1 MTAKLLNLTLLKVNK
16 ELDTLEAIHSSYTYR
31 IIVRNPEFRKI
42 LADYVLR
49 RIPNQYLSLDSEGD
63 SSIVAKI
70 VNPTS
75 RERQQI
81 YQLIEQGITQL
92 RQDNPG
98 VRN

>member
-16 ELDTLEAIHSSYTYR
+16 ELDTLESIHSSYTYK

-42 LADYVLR
+42 LSDYVLR
-49 RIPNQYLSLDSEGD
+49 RIPNHYLSIDSEQD
-63 SSIVAKI
+63 SSIVAKV
-70 VNPTS
+70 VNLTS

-81 YQLIEQGITQL
+81 YQLIEQGITQI
-92 RQDNPG
+92 RQNKSG